1 MGIKIMKNSISLF
14 IRACL
19 LALIGTTFVHAETPS
34 QEPQTLLK
42 MVGAKSEAARLSDSV
57 LIIIDA
63 QREYVDGKLRLDG
76 IEASLK
82 EASLVLERA
91 RKSGTPV
98 IHIMHKGKAGGAL
111 FNPDG
116 PYFEIANPVTPKPNE
131 TIVTKTLPN
140 AFAGTNLDELLSH
153 LGRKNLI
160 VIGYM
165 THMCVSSTVRAA
177 LDRGYHTTVV
187 AKATATRDLP
197 ATEGG
202 IIPSQTLQRA
212 SLAALADRFA
222 TIVQSAQ
229 DIPE

>member
-1 MGIKIMKNSISLF
+1 MKLFVFVLFTFIGISVAYGETQTEQEPRTLISLSGF
-14 IRACL
+14 KL
-19 LALIGTTFVHAETPS
+19 
-34 QEPQTLLK
+34 
-42 MVGAKSEAARLSDSV
+42 EATRLSNSV
-57 LIIIDA
+57 LVIIDA

-76 IEASLK
+76 IDASIK
-82 EASLVLERA
+82 EASLLLDRA
-91 RKSGTPV
+91 RKAGTPI
-98 IHIMHKGKAGGAL
+98 IHIVHNGKPGSAL

-116 PYFEIANPVTPKPNE
+116 PSVQVVSELAPKLNE
-131 TIVTKTLPN
+131 TIIKKTLPN
-140 AFAGTNLDELLSH
+140 AFAGTNLEETLAR

-177 LDRGYHTTVV
+177 IDRGYRNTIV

-202 IIPSQTLQRA
+202 IVSAQSLQSA

-222 TIVQSAQ
+222 AVVQSAQ

>member
-1 MGIKIMKNSISLF
+1 MVFGVASASGGNPAQK
-14 IRACL
+14 
-19 LALIGTTFVHAETPS
+19 
-34 QEPQTLLK
+34 QEPQTLLS
-42 MVGAKSEAARLSDSV
+42 MVGVKAEPSRLSDSV

-76 IEASLK
+76 IDASLK
-82 EASLVLERA
+82 EASLMLERA

-98 IHIMHKGKAGGAL
+98 IHVVHKGKSGGVL

-116 PYFEIANPVTPKPNE
+116 PYVEIAGPVAPKPDE
-131 TIVTKTLPN
+131 IIVSKSLPN
-140 AFAGTNLDELLSH
+140 AFANTKLEEH
-153 LGRKNLI
+153 LARIGRKNLI

-177 LDRGYHTTVV
+177 IDRGFRTTVV

-197 ATEGG
+197 AAGG
-202 IIPSQTLQRA
+202 GELSAQALQIA
-212 SLAALADRFA
+212 SLSALADRFS
-222 TIVQSAQ
+222 TIVQRAQ